1 MVVLLCR
8 INLPKRKRRDRLK
21 ELERASP
28 RESFIE
34 ADVETASEA
43 SSEQDYSYEFAQM
56 EVIMKT
62 LGNNGMIKI
71 ICLLQST
78 LSFRLPDHSCIQCV
92 FNSGFWPS
100 LFRLITS
107 FRNPITVQQNS
118 VFCSSSVFE
127 EKSTNL
133 VFTAITSWPFCQLF
147 YATKCRF
154 LWSDAAWVE
163 LRWDEQKMPQ
173 LLETVTQL
181 LLGSLSTFFFKE
193 VPNLHLQIAF
203 FHQQHK
209 HKDVHFTMTGA
220 GRSSKQSRLS
230 HRIFDIC
237 AWKMSQ
243 ILIKNKW
250 TNKLSFSC

>member
-1 MVVLLCR
+1 MVALLCR

-78 LSFRLPDHSCIQCV
+78 WSFRLPGHSCIQCV
-92 FNSGFWPS
+92 FYSGFWPS
-100 LFRLITS
+100 LFQLITS
-107 FRNPITVQQNS
+107 FRNPITVKQHP
-118 VFCSSSVFE
+118 VFCSSSDAE
-127 EKSTNL
+127 EKSTYL
-133 VFTAITSWPFCQLF
+133 AFTAITSWLFCQF
-147 YATKCRF
+147 IYAAKCRF

-163 LRWDEQKMPQ
+163 LRLDGQKTPQ
-173 LLETVTQL
+173 LRQL
-181 LLGSLSTFFFKE
+181 LSYCCAQSNANSHYQSFFKE
-193 VPNLHLQIAF
+193 N
-203 FHQQHK
+203 
-209 HKDVHFTMTGA
+209 
-220 GRSSKQSRLS
+220 SE
-230 HRIFDIC
+230 
-237 AWKMSQ
+237 
-243 ILIKNKW
+243 
-250 TNKLSFSC
+250 KLT